1 MPTSL
6 IAPIVLSVFL
16 LSCSAPCL
24 ARQIA
29 VAVAEK
35 IEASSVNE
43 FGNKYVNLEPEIEL
57 KELTKD
63 FEQWWNYTYYN
74 IRLGKE
80 FIGLDV
86 NATVL
91 DKESF
96 LKKMSEAKLIAIKLK
111 TAEPSVVYRLY
122 VLDSTDN
129 SMQSIRR
136 SSARIAQTELGYFYM
151 QGKPFPHLDVLDVNG
166 RAHNRNSLLGKLT
179 VVKTWFIKCTACIEE
194 FPQANKLVE
203 LYQDNPRIQFLSL
216 ALDPQDE
223 LMKFLEAQPLKYA
236 VIPKMQSYIQ
246 NELKLGAYPTHL
258 IIGTDGRIMKV
269 FERLHELEAFLETA
283 VTKL

>member
-1 MPTSL
+1 MLTSL

-16 LSCSAPCL
+16 LSCSAQCL

-29 VAVAEK
+29 NAVAEK
-35 IEASSVNE
+35 VEASSVNE
-43 FGNKYVNLEPEIEL
+43 YDNKYVNLEPEIEL

-63 FEQWWNYTYYN
+63 FQQWWNYTYYN

-86 NATVL
+86 NSTVL
-91 DKESF
+91 DKENF

-111 TAEPSVVYRLY
+111 TAEPSDVYRLY
-122 VLDSTDN
+122 VLDNMDN

-136 SSARIAQTELGYFYM
+136 TSARIAQTELGYFYM
-151 QGKPFPHLDVLDVNG
+151 QGKPLPNMDVFDING
-166 RAHNRNSLLGKLT
+166 KAHNQNSLLGKLT

-203 LYQDNPRIQFLSL
+203 LYQDNPRVQFLSL
-216 ALDPQDE
+216 ALDPQAE
-223 LMKFLEAQPLKYA
+223 LIKFLEAQPLKYA
-236 VIPKMQSYIQ
+236 VVPKMQSYIQ

-258 IIGTDGRIMKV
+258 IVGTDGKIMKV
-269 FERLHELEAFLETA
+269 FERLHELETFLETA

>member
-1 MPTSL
+1 M
-6 IAPIVLSVFL
+6 
-16 LSCSAPCL
+16 
-24 ARQIA
+24 
-29 VAVAEK
+29 
-35 IEASSVNE
+35 NE
-43 FGNKYVNLEPEIEL
+43 YDNKYVNLEPEIEL

-63 FEQWWNYTYYN
+63 FQQWWNYTYYN

-86 NATVL
+86 NSTVL
-91 DKESF
+91 DKENF

-111 TAEPSVVYRLY
+111 TAEPSDVYRLY
-122 VLDSTDN
+122 VLDNMDN

-136 SSARIAQTELGYFYM
+136 TSARIAQTELGYFYM
-151 QGKPFPHLDVLDVNG
+151 QGKPLPNMDVFDING
-166 RAHNRNSLLGKLT
+166 KAHNQNSLLGKLT

-203 LYQDNPRIQFLSL
+203 LYQDNPRVQFLSL
-216 ALDPQDE
+216 ALDPQAE
-223 LMKFLEAQPLKYA
+223 LIKFLEAQPLKYA
-236 VIPKMQSYIQ
+236 VVPKMQSYIQ

-258 IIGTDGRIMKV
+258 IVGTDGKIMKV
-269 FERLHELEAFLETA
+269 FERLHELETFLETA